1 MPYRRLPNTDQARL
15 RALKAAMKMG
25 NETPPFKLACSQVT
39 LQKVRYFL
47 PIFEKTLAEQ
57 MSAYS
62 FQVKKNKEYIAL
74 MKKAK
79 LYISHFVQVL
89 NFTIARGELPAS
101 ARKYY
106 GISENSNQIP
116 VLNTEKSI
124 IDLGDKI
131 MKGEQERIA
140 NRGNPMTN
148 PTMAVVRVHYEKFLE
163 AYRYQKSLK
172 ETTNRALNK
181 ISELRF
187 EADSVILN
195 LWNEVEDS
203 YSELSEEMKRE
214 NSMKYGVVYVFRS
227 HEKKKMTS
235 KAKLA
240 TNHLDETLGEDQTEE
255 SEKKLLHSPY
265 LFIN

>member
-25 NETPPFKLACSQVT
+25 NETPPFKLACTQNT

-47 PIFEKTLAEQ
+47 PVFEKTLAEQ
-57 MSAYS
+57 MSAYG
-62 FQVKKNKEYIAL
+62 FQIKKNKEYIAL
-74 MKKAK
+74 MKRAK

-89 NFTIARGELPAS
+89 NFTIARGELPNA

-106 GISENSNQIP
+106 GISENSGQIP
-116 VLNTEKSI
+116 ILNTEKSI
-124 IDLGDKI
+124 IDLGEKI

-181 ISELRF
+181 ISDLRF
-187 EADSVILN
+187 EADSIILN

-203 YSELSEEMKRE
+203 FSELSEDLKRD
-214 NSMKYGVVYVFRS
+214 NSMKYGVVYVYRS
-227 HEKKKMTS
+227 HEKKKIS
-235 KAKLA
+235 AKNKFVA
-240 TNHLDETLGEDQTEE
+240 DQLDENSEDEQKED
-255 SEKKLLHSPY
+255 SEKQILYSPY

>member
-25 NETPPFKLACSQVT
+25 NETPPFKLACTQNS

-47 PIFEKTLAEQ
+47 PLFEKTLTEQ
-57 MSAYS
+57 MSAYG
-62 FQVKKNKEYIAL
+62 FQVKKNKEYLAL
-74 MKKAK
+74 MKRAK

-89 NFTIARGELPAS
+89 NFTIARGELPNS

-106 GISENSNQIP
+106 GISESSSQIP
-116 VLNTEKSI
+116 ILNTEKSI
-124 IDLGDKI
+124 IDLGEKI

-172 ETTNRALNK
+172 ETTSRALNK
-181 ISELRF
+181 ISDLRF

-203 YSELSEEMKRE
+203 YCELPEDIKRE
-214 NSMKYGVVYVFRS
+214 NSMKYGVIYVYRS
-227 HEKKKMTS
+227 HEKKKMTAKS
-235 KAKLA
+235 KMSSEQIED
-240 TNHLDETLGEDQTEE
+240 NMEDENNEETE
-255 SEKKLLHSPY
+255 KQLLHSPY